1 MRLRELFLI
10 ASFMLTTTVAYAA
23 DADAVV
29 EISPANPAPYSSAT
43 LTLTSYSFNVST
55 AMITWSTGGKE
66 LSSGL
71 GKKQLVVRTG
81 AAGQQ
86 IPIKVTAKTA
96 DGGLFET
103 TQVIMPESVDLLYE
117 TPEGFVP
124 PFYEGRS
131 LPSEGANVR
140 VTAIP
145 TISEGNQKIAA
156 GSLSYTWYVNDEVME
171 DASGAGR
178 QVLTVPLDYITE
190 VTTIG
195 VLVTSPRGARAE
207 NKIDIYPHVVI
218 PAVYPYDAILGTNL
232 SRLIRQRFETTA
244 DFTLQLV
251 PYFLSAR
258 AGLERSAVYTWL
270 LDDSPITPI
279 GGQLL
284 SLSPK
289 KDSYGSRTL
298 SIIVDNSMRRLQEAR
313 TDLDLIFDTR

>member
-1 MRLRELFLI
+1 MRLRELFFI
-10 ASFMLTTTVAYAA
+10 ASFLVTASFAYAV

-29 EISPANPAPYSSAT
+29 EIAPANPAPYSSAT

-55 AMITWSTGGKE
+55 AMITWSISGKE

-117 TPEGFVP
+117 TPESFVP

-131 LPSEGANVR
+131 LPSEGAVVR

-145 TISEGNQKIAA
+145 TISEGSQKIPA
-156 GSLSYTWYVNDEVME
+156 GSLSYTWYVNDEVVE
-171 DASGAGR
+171 NASGAGR
-178 QVLTVPLDYITE
+178 QVLTVPMDYITE
-190 VTTIG
+190 VTTVG

-207 NKIDIYPHVVI
+207 NKIDIYPHAVI
-218 PAVYPYDAILGTNL
+218 PAVYAYDAVLGTNL
-232 SRLIRQRFETTA
+232 SRIIRQRFETTT

-258 AGLERSAVYTWL
+258 AGLERSAIYTWL

-289 KDSYGSRTL
+289 KGSYGSRTL
-298 SIIVDNSMRRLQEAR
+298 SIIVDNSLRKLQEAR